1 MKTLFILMAQ
11 YDGLAVVPLERV
23 CADYFPHLS
32 PEKLLRKVLAGQLL
46 LPITRIEPSQKAARG
61 IHIQDLAN
69 YIDARRAE
77 ALKGLEKLHRR

>member
-1 MKTLFILMAQ
+1 M
-11 YDGLAVVPLERV
+11 
-23 CADYFPHLS
+23 
-32 PEKLLRKVLAGQLL
+32 LAGQLL

-77 ALKGLEKLHRR
+77 AVQDIEKLHRS